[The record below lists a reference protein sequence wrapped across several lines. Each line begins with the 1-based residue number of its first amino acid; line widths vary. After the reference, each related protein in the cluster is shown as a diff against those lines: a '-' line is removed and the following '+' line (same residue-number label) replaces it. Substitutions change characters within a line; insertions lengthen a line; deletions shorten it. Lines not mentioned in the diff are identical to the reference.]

1 MSKLDQFKEFVKTKP
16 SLIKYVRNNEMTWQK
31 FYELYDLYG
40 AENDVWKEYEAVI
53 KTEPVNTAAATVGF
67 ADIVGY
73 FKNIDLDS
81 LSDNINNIQRVV
93 GVIQDLGKK
102 DKTTTSTSSYKP
114 RPVYKHFE
122 D

>member
-1 MSKLDQFKEFVKTKP
+1 MSNLEHFKEFVKTKP
-16 SLIKYVRNNEMTWQK
+16 NLIKYVKNNEMTWQK

-40 AENDVWKEYEAVI
+40 PENEVWNTYEAV
-53 KTEPVNTAAATVGF
+53 KQAKVVEAAAKTVGF
-67 ADIVGY
+67 ADIMGY

-93 GVIQDLGKK
+93 GVIQDLGTK
-102 DKTTTSTSSYKP
+102 DTSTTTSSYKP
-114 RPVYKHFE
+114 RPIYKHFE